1 MFLLSLLPVIKK
13 LMQQKIRNIGIL
25 AHVDAGKTT
34 ITENFLYLS
43 GQTKKLGSVDD
54 GTAQTDFLDIERER
68 GISVRSSN
76 TSFEWD
82 GVKINLI
89 DTPGHV
95 DFSADVERVLRV
107 LDCAVLVISAVEGVQ
122 AHTET
127 LWNALQNLKIP
138 TIIFINKIDRVGAD
152 VDLVVNEIK
161 RELTEKLVVFN
172 KVSNEASNEANI
184 ESIWNEQNINDNIIE
199 AIANADESILEKY
212 LDDQQ
217 LSFTE
222 LDNSIVKA
230 VHQYNIYPVLMGS
243 AKNSIGVK
251 ELLNAITHYLP
262 GPNVDET
269 KSLSA
274 LIYKITYDKTMGQ
287 IAHVKVFSGVIKN
300 REIIKNA
307 SQAIEEKVTQVRK
320 LISNKFEDIGE
331 VKAGDIAGICG
342 LQNAKAGDVLGE
354 FSELLPDEISLRTPL
369 LTVQVKPARLVS
381 GAENDKDYPALAEAL
396 QKLTKEDPTLDF
408 EWLREDRELHVKIMG
423 WIQIEVLEKILE
435 NRFGI
440 NAKFDDPTVIYKE
453 TPTKKGEG
461 FVRYWMPKP
470 CWAIM
475 KFLIEPGERGS
486 GVVYESKI
494 SVDNVHKKY
503 QNEVE
508 RTIPNA
514 LKQGI
519 KGWEVTDL
527 KITLIEGED
536 HQVHSNPGDFIVAT
550 PMGIMNGLVN
560 TGTTLLEPLLA
571 FKISAT
577 EDLLGAITSD
587 ITQMRGTFDSPEM
600 ENGKFIL
607 RGVLPVATSLDF
619 PVRLSSRSGGKAK
632 ISTKF
637 SGYQKCS
644 DELGQTREYKGIS
657 PLNTSKWILKA
668 RKALQ

>member
-1 MFLLSLLPVIKK
+1 MFCFYYVCFPYKVNV
-13 LMQQKIRNIGIL
+13 MQQNIRNIGIL

-54 GTAQTDFLDIERER
+54 GTAQTDFLDVERER

-76 TSFEWD
+76 TTFEYE
-82 GVKINLI
+82 GVQINLV

-138 TIIFINKIDRVGAD
+138 TIIFINKIDRAGAD
-152 VDLVVNEIK
+152 VELVINEIK
-161 RELTEKLVVFN
+161 KELTDKLAELYD
-172 KVSNEASNEANI
+172 VSNEASNDANI
-184 ESIWNEQNINDNIIE
+184 ISVWNNDTKSEQVIE
-199 AIANADESILEKY
+199 AIANSDETILEKY
-212 LDDQQ
+212 LEEQEI
-217 LSFTE
+217 SFLE
-222 LDNSIVKA
+222 LDQALIKA
-230 VHQYNIYPVLMGS
+230 VHQCGLYPVLLGS
-243 AKNSIGVK
+243 AKNSVGVK
-251 ELLNAITHYLP
+251 ELLNAIINYLP
-262 GPNVDET
+262 GPKADES
-269 KSLSA
+269 KPLSA
-274 LIYKITYDKTMGQ
+274 LVYRITHDKTMGQ
-287 IAHVKVFSGVIKN
+287 VVHVKVYNGSIKN
-300 REIIKNA
+300 RESIKNV
-307 SQAIEEKVTQVRK
+307 SQHIEEKVTQVRK

-342 LQNAKAGDVLGE
+342 QQNAKVGDVLGE
-354 FSELLPDEISLRTPL
+354 FSENLPEDISLRTPL
-369 LTVQVKPARLVS
+369 LTVQVK
-381 GAENDKDYPALAEAL
+381 AENDKDYVALAEAL
-396 QKLTKEDPTLDF
+396 QELSKEDPTLDF
-408 EWLREDRELHVKIMG
+408 EWLRDDKELHVKIMG

-440 NAKFDDPTVIYKE
+440 KAKFDDPTVIYKE
-453 TPTKKGEG
+453 TPSKKGEG

-494 SVDNVHKKY
+494 SVDDVHQKY

-519 KGWEVTDL
+519 KGWEVSDL

-550 PMGIMNGLVN
+550 PMGIMDGLVN
-560 TGTTLLEPLLA
+560 TGTTLLEPLIS

-587 ITQMRGTFDSPEM
+587 ITQMRGTFESPEM

-607 RGVLPVATSLDF
+607 SGILPVSTSLDF

-637 SGYQKCS
+637 YGYQECA

-657 PLNTSKWILKA
+657 PLDTSKWILKA

>member
-1 MFLLSLLPVIKK
+1 MNP
-13 LMQQKIRNIGIL
+13 KIRNIGIL

-34 ITENFLYLS
+34 ISENFLYLS
-43 GQTKKLGSVDD
+43 GQTKELGSVDE
-54 GTAQTDFLDIERER
+54 GTSQTDFLEVERER

-76 TSFEWD
+76 TTFEWE

-107 LDCAVLVISAVEGVQ
+107 LDCAILVVSAVEGVQ

-127 LWNALQNLKIP
+127 LWNAIQNLKIP
-138 TIIFINKIDRVGAD
+138 TIIFVNKIDRAGAD
-152 VDLVVNEIK
+152 VEAVINEIRK
-161 RELTEKLVVFN
+161 ELTDSLAVLSG
-172 KVSNEASNEANI
+172 VSDEASGKANV
-184 ESIWNEQNINDNIIE
+184 SFIWNNEGLNDSIIE
-199 AIANADESILEKY
+199 AIATTDENILEKY
-212 LDDQQ
+212 LNEHEF
-217 LSFTE
+217 SFGE
-222 LDNSIVKA
+222 LDNALIKA
-230 VHQYNIYPVLMGS
+230 VHYCNLVPVLMGS
-243 AKNSIGVK
+243 AKNSIGVR
-251 ELLNAITHYLP
+251 ELLNAVIHYFP
-262 GPNVDET
+262 GPISDET
-269 KSLSA
+269 KTLSA
-274 LIYKITYDKTMGQ
+274 LVYKITHDKIMGQ
-287 IAHVKVFSGVIKN
+287 VAHVKVYTGEIKN
-300 REIIKNA
+300 REVIKNA
-307 SQAIEEKVTQVRK
+307 SQGIEEKVTQVRK
-320 LISNKFEDIGE
+320 LISNKFEDIGA
-331 VKAGDIAGICG
+331 VGAGDIAGICG
-342 LQNAKAGDVLGE
+342 LQHAKVGDVLGE
-354 FSELLPDEISLRTPL
+354 FSDVLSNDFSLRTPL
-369 LTVQVKPARLVS
+369 LTVQVMAD
-381 GAENDKDYPALAEAL
+381 NDKDYPALAAAL
-396 QKLTKEDPTLDF
+396 QELAKEDPSLDF
-408 EWLREDRELHVKIMG
+408 EWLREDKELHVKIMG
-423 WIQIEVLEKILE
+423 WIQIEVLEKIIE

-440 NAKFDDPTVIYKE
+440 KAKFDDPTIIYRE
-453 TPTKKGEG
+453 TPSKKGEG
-461 FVRYWMPKP
+461 FVQYWMPKP

-475 KFLIEPGERGS
+475 KFLIEPGERGT

-494 SVDNVHKKY
+494 SVDHVHQKY

-536 HQVHSNPGDFIVAT
+536 HQVHSNPDDFVVAT

-560 TGTTLLEPLLA
+560 TGTTLLEPLIS

-587 ITQMRGTFDSPEM
+587 ITLMRGTFESPEM

-607 RGVLPVATSLDF
+607 SGILPVSTSLDF

-637 SGYQKCS
+637 YGYQECPE
-644 DELGQTREYKGIS
+644 ELGQTREYKGVS
-657 PLNTSKWILKA
+657 PLDTSKWILKA

>member
-1 MFLLSLLPVIKK
+1 
-13 LMQQKIRNIGIL
+13 MQSNIRNIGIL

-43 GQTKKLGSVDD
+43 GQTKKLGSVDE
-54 GTAQTDFLDIERER
+54 GTAQTDFLDVERER

-76 TSFEWD
+76 TSFEWE

-107 LDCAVLVISAVEGVQ
+107 LDCAVLVVSAVEGVQ

-152 VDLVVNEIK
+152 VELVINEIK
-161 RELTEKLVVFN
+161 RELTDKLVVFN
-172 KVSNEASNEANI
+172 EVSNEASNQANI
-184 ESIWNEQNINDNIIE
+184 ESVWNGQILNDDIVE
-199 AIANADESILEKY
+199 AIANNDEVILEKY
-212 LDDQQ
+212 LDDQN

-222 LDNSIVKA
+222 FDNSLVKA
-230 VHQYNIYPVLMGS
+230 VHKCNLYPVLMGS
-243 AKNSIGVK
+243 AKNSLGVK
-251 ELLNAITHYLP
+251 ELLNAVTHYLP
-262 GPNVDET
+262 ESNVDET
-269 KSLSA
+269 KPLSA
-274 LIYKITYDKTMGQ
+274 LVYKITYDKTMGQ
-287 IAHVKVFSGVIKN
+287 IAHVKVYNGVIKN
-300 REIIKNA
+300 REIIKNI
-307 SQAIEEKVTQVRK
+307 SQEIEEKVTQVRK
-320 LISNKFEDIGE
+320 LISNKFDDIGE

-342 LQNAKAGDVLGE
+342 LQNAKVGDVLGK

-369 LTVQVKPARLVS
+369 LTVQVKPARPAG

-423 WIQIEVLEKILE
+423 WIQIEVLEKMLE

-440 NAKFDDPTVIYKE
+440 KAKFDDPTVIYKE

-494 SVDNVHKKY
+494 SVDDVHKKY

-519 KGWEVTDL
+519 KGWEVSDL

-560 TGTTLLEPLLA
+560 TGTTLLEPLIS

-607 RGVLPVATSLDF
+607 RGILPVSTSLDF

-644 DELGQTREYKGIS
+644 DELGQSREYKGIS
-657 PLNTSKWILKA
+657 PLDTSKWILKA

>member
-1 MFLLSLLPVIKK
+1 
-13 LMQQKIRNIGIL
+13 MQQNIRNIGIL
-25 AHVDAGKTT
+25 AHVDAGKTS
-34 ITENFLYLS
+34 ITENLLYLS

-54 GTAQTDFLDIERER
+54 GTAQTDFLDVERER

-76 TSFEWD
+76 TTFKYK
-82 GVKINLI
+82 GVNINLI

-127 LWNALQNLKIP
+127 LWNALLNLKTP
-138 TIIFINKIDRVGAD
+138 TIIFINKIDRAGAD
-152 VDLVVNEIK
+152 VELVVKEIK
-161 RELTEKLVVFN
+161 KELTEKLAILYD
-172 KVSNEASNEANI
+172 VSNEASNDADI
-184 ESIWNEQNINDNIIE
+184 VSVWNNENKSEQIIE
-199 AIANADESILEKY
+199 AIANSDEKILEKY
-212 LDDQQ
+212 LEEQEI
-217 LSFTE
+217 SFSE
-222 LDNSIVKA
+222 LEKA
-230 VHQYNIYPVLMGS
+230 LINAIYQCNLYPVLLGS

-251 ELLNAITHYLP
+251 ELLDAIINYLP
-262 GPNVDET
+262 GANADES
-269 KSLSA
+269 KPLSA
-274 LIYKITYDKTMGQ
+274 LVYRITHDKTMGQ
-287 IAHVKVFSGVIKN
+287 IAHVKVYNGSIKN
-300 REIIKNA
+300 RESIKNV
-307 SQAIEEKVTQVRK
+307 SQDFEEKVTQVRK

-331 VKAGDIAGICG
+331 VKAGNIAGICG
-342 LQNAKAGDVLGE
+342 LQNARVGDVLGE
-354 FSELLPDEISLRTPL
+354 FTENLPNDISLRTPL
-369 LTVQVKPARLVS
+369 LTVQVK
-381 GAENDKDYPALAEAL
+381 AENEKDYVALAEAL
-396 QKLTKEDPTLDF
+396 QELSKEDPSLDF
-408 EWLREDRELHVKIMG
+408 EWLREDKELHVKIMG

-453 TPTKKGEG
+453 TPSKKGEG

-475 KFLIEPGERGS
+475 KFLIEPAERGS
-486 GVVYESKI
+486 GVVYKSKI
-494 SVDNVHKKY
+494 SVDDVHQKY

-550 PMGIMNGLVN
+550 PMGIMDGLTN
-560 TGTTLLEPLLA
+560 TGTTLLEPLIS

-587 ITQMRGTFDSPEM
+587 ITQMRGTFESPEM
-600 ENGKFIL
+600 GNGKFIL
-607 RGVLPVATSLDF
+607 CGILPVATSLDF

-637 SGYQKCS
+637 YGYQECT

-657 PLNTSKWILKA
+657 PLDTSKWILKA
-668 RKALQ
+668 RKAIQ

>member
-1 MFLLSLLPVIKK
+1 MNLS
-13 LMQQKIRNIGIL
+13 IRNIGIL

-43 GQTKKLGSVDD
+43 GQTKKLGSVDE
-54 GTAQTDFLDIERER
+54 GTAQTDFLDVERER

-76 TSFEWD
+76 TSFEWE

-95 DFSADVERVLRV
+95 DFSADVERVIRV
-107 LDCAVLVISAVEGVQ
+107 LDCAVLVVSAVEGVQ

-152 VDLVVNEIK
+152 VDLVINEIK
-161 RELTEKLVVFN
+161 RELTDNLVVFN
-172 KVSNEASNEANI
+172 EVLNEASNDANI
-184 ESIWNEQNINDNIIE
+184 ENLWNEKNVSENIIE
-199 AIANADESILEKY
+199 AIANTDESILEKY
-212 LDDQQ
+212 LDDQK
-217 LSFTE
+217 LLFTE
-222 LDNSIVKA
+222 LDNSLVKA
-230 VHQYNIYPVLMGS
+230 VYQCNLYPVLMGS
-243 AKNSIGVK
+243 AKNSLGIK
-251 ELLNAITHYLP
+251 NLLNAVTHYLP
-262 GPNVDET
+262 EPYADET
-269 KSLSA
+269 KPLSA
-274 LIYKITYDKTMGQ
+274 LLYKITYDKSMGQ
-287 IAHVKVFSGVIKN
+287 IAHVKVFNGVIKN
-300 REIIKNA
+300 REIIKNV
-307 SQAIEEKVTQVRK
+307 SQEIEEKVTQVRK

-331 VKAGDIAGICG
+331 IKAGDIAGICG
-342 LQNAKAGDVLGE
+342 LQNAKVGDVLGE
-354 FSELLPDEISLRTPL
+354 FSESLPDEISLRTPL
-369 LTVQVKPARLVS
+369 LTVQVKPACPAGEVK
-381 GAENDKDYPALAEAL
+381 NDKDYPALAEAL
-396 QKLTKEDPTLDF
+396 QELSKEDPILDF

-440 NAKFDDPTVIYKE
+440 KAKFDDPTVIYKE

-486 GVVYESKI
+486 GVIYESKI
-494 SVDNVHKKY
+494 SVDDIHRKY

-560 TGTTLLEPLLA
+560 TGTTLLEPLIS

-587 ITQMRGTFDSPEM
+587 IIQMRGTFDSPEM

-607 RGVLPVATSLDF
+607 RGILPVATSLDF

-637 SGYQKCS
+637 YGYQECS

-657 PLNTSKWILKA
+657 PLDTSKWILKA

>member
-1 MFLLSLLPVIKK
+1 
-13 LMQQKIRNIGIL
+13 MQQNIRNVGVL

-43 GQTKKLGSVDD
+43 GQSKKLGSVDD
-54 GTAQTDFLDIERER
+54 GTAQTDFLDVERER

-76 TSFEWD
+76 TTFYWKD
-82 GVKINLI
+82 IKINLI

-127 LWNALQNLKIP
+127 LWTALQNLEIP
-138 TIIFINKIDRVGAD
+138 TIIFINKIDRTGSDTELVIQEIQKELTD
-152 VDLVVNEIK
+152 KLVVLQEVVNEASKDASIK
-161 RELTEKLVVFN
+161 PVWNSENLNEDVIELI
-172 KVSNEASNEANI
+172 AS
-184 ESIWNEQNINDNIIE
+184 S
-199 AIANADESILEKY
+199 DESILEKY
-212 LDDQQ
+212 LEETAIPF
-217 LSFTE
+217 SE
-222 LDNSIVKA
+222 LNDSLVKA
-230 VHQYNIYPVLMGS
+230 VRQHQLFPVMLGS
-243 AKNSIGVK
+243 AKKSIGV
-251 ELLNAITHYLP
+251 EQLLDAIIHYLP
-262 GPNVDET
+262 GPKVD
-269 KSLSA
+269 KDKPLSA
-274 LIYKITYDKTMGQ
+274 LVYSIVYDKTMGK
-287 IAHVKVFSGVIKN
+287 IANVKVYQGAINN
-300 REIIKNA
+300 RELIKNA
-307 SQAIEEKVTQVRK
+307 SQEIVEKVIQVRK
-320 LISNKFEDIGE
+320 LIANKFEDIGV

-342 LQNAKAGDVLGE
+342 LQSARVGDVLGE
-354 FSELLPDEISLRTPL
+354 FSDVLPDDISLRTPL
-369 LTVQVKPARLVS
+369 LTVQVK
-381 GAENDKDYPALAEAL
+381 AENDKDYPGLAEAL
-396 QKLTKEDPTLDF
+396 QELSHEDPTLDF
-408 EWLREDRELHVKIMG
+408 EWLKEDKELHVKIMG
-423 WIQIEVLEKILE
+423 WIQIEVLERIIE

-440 NAKFDDPTVIYKE
+440 EAKFDSPTVIYKE
-453 TPTKKGEG
+453 TPSQKGEG
-461 FVRYWMPKP
+461 FVQYWMPKP
-470 CWAIM
+470 CWAIL
-475 KFLIEPGERGS
+475 KFMIEPGERGT

-494 SVDNVHKKY
+494 SVDDVHRKY

-536 HQVHSNPGDFIVAT
+536 HEIHSRPGDFIVAT

-560 TGTTLLEPLLA
+560 TGTTLLEPLIS

-587 ITQMRGTFDSPEM
+587 ISQMRGTFDSPEM
-600 ENGKFIL
+600 ENGKFVLSGI
-607 RGVLPVATSLDF
+607 LPVATSLDF

-637 SGYQKCS
+637 YGYREC
-644 DELGQTREYKGIS
+644 DEELGQTREYKGIS
-657 PLNTSKWILKA
+657 PLDTSKWILKA

>member
-1 MFLLSLLPVIKK
+1 MNPN
-13 LMQQKIRNIGIL
+13 IRNIGIL

-34 ITENFLYLS
+34 ITENFLYIS
-43 GQTKKLGSVDD
+43 GQSKKLGSVDN
-54 GTAQTDFLDIERER
+54 GTTQTDFLDVERER
-68 GISVRSSN
+68 GISVRSAN
-76 TSFEWD
+76 TTFEWE

-95 DFSADVERVLRV
+95 DFSADVERILRV
-107 LDCAVLVISAVEGVQ
+107 LDCAVLVVSAVEGVQ

-127 LWNALQNLKIP
+127 LWNALHVMKIP
-138 TIIFINKIDRVGAD
+138 TIIFINKIDRVGSD
-152 VDLVVNEIK
+152 IEIVIKEIK
-161 RELTEKLVVFN
+161 KELTDKLAVLYEGL
-172 KVSNEASNEANI
+172 NESSAEANI
-184 ESIWNEQNINDNIIE
+184 QSIWSDQNLNEIIVESI
-199 AIANADESILEKY
+199 ANTDEEILEKY
-212 LDDQQ
+212 LDEQT
-217 LSFTE
+217 LFFTE
-222 LDNSIVKA
+222 LDNSLINA
-230 VHQYNIYPVLMGS
+230 VHQCNLYPVLLGS
-243 AKNSIGVK
+243 AKNSTGVK
-251 ELLNAITHYLP
+251 ELLNAIIHYLP
-262 GPNVDET
+262 AHVTDSS

-274 LIYKITYDKTMGQ
+274 IVYSISHDKTMGKV
-287 IAHVKVFSGVIKN
+287 AHVKVYNGTIRN

-307 SQAIEEKVTQVRK
+307 SQDIEEKVTQVRK

-331 VKAGDIAGICG
+331 VKAGDIAGVCG
-342 LQNAKAGDVLGE
+342 LQNSKVGDILGE
-354 FSELLPDEISLRTPL
+354 FSEALPDEISLRTPL
-369 LTVQVKPARLVS
+369 LTVQVK
-381 GAENDKDYPALAEAL
+381 AENNKDYPALAEAIQEL
-396 QKLTKEDPTLDF
+396 SKEEPTLDF

-440 NAKFDDPTVIYKE
+440 KAKFDDPTVIYKE
-453 TPTKKGEG
+453 TPAKKGEG
-461 FVRYWMPKP
+461 FVQYWMPKP

-494 SVDNVHKKY
+494 SVDDVRQKY

-560 TGTTLLEPLLA
+560 IGTTLLEPLIT

-607 RGVLPVATSLDF
+607 SGILPVATSLDF

-637 SGYQKCS
+637 YGYQECS
-644 DELGQTREYKGIS
+644 DEQGQTRDYKGIS
-657 PLNTSKWILKA
+657 PLDTSKWILKA

>member
-1 MFLLSLLPVIKK
+1 
-13 LMQQKIRNIGIL
+13 MQENIRNIGIL

-54 GTAQTDFLDIERER
+54 GTTQTDFLAVERER

-76 TSFEWD
+76 TTFEYN

-127 LWNALQNLKIP
+127 LWSALQNLRIP
-138 TIIFINKIDRVGAD
+138 TIIFINKIDRAGAD
-152 VDLVVNEIK
+152 VELVIREVKKDLTDKLAVLYDVTNEAHNNAEIISVWSNERKSELVV
-161 RELTEKLVVFN
+161 
-172 KVSNEASNEANI
+172 
-184 ESIWNEQNINDNIIE
+184 E
-199 AIANADESILEKY
+199 AIANVDETILEKY
-212 LDDQQ
+212 LDEQEI
-217 LSFTE
+217 SFTE
-222 LDNSIVKA
+222 LDGSLINA
-230 VHQYNIYPVLMGS
+230 VHQCKLFPVLLGS
-243 AKNSIGVK
+243 AKKGIGVK
-251 ELLNAITHYLP
+251 ELLDAVINYMPGVNA
-262 GPNVDET
+262 DES
-269 KSLSA
+269 KPLSA
-274 LIYKITYDKTMGQ
+274 LVYGITHDKTMGQ
-287 IAHVKVFSGVIKN
+287 VAHVKVYNGSIKN
-300 REIIKNA
+300 RELVRNA
-307 SQAIEEKVTQVRK
+307 TQEMEEKVVQVRK
-320 LISNKFEDIGE
+320 LISNNFEDIGE

-342 LQNAKAGDVLGE
+342 LQNVKVGDVLGE
-354 FSELLPDEISLRTPL
+354 FSENLSDDISLRTPL
-369 LTVQVKPARLVS
+369 LTVQVKPDN
-381 GAENDKDYPALAEAL
+381 EKDYAALAEAL
-396 QKLTKEDPTLDF
+396 QELAKEDPTLDF
-408 EWLREDRELHVKIMG
+408 EWLREDKEMHIKIMG
-423 WIQIEVLEKILE
+423 WIQIEVLEKVLE

-453 TPTKKGEG
+453 TPSKKGEG

-486 GVVYESKI
+486 GVVYQSKI
-494 SVDNVHKKY
+494 SVDDVHQKY

-519 KGWEVTDL
+519 KGWEVTDI
-527 KITLIEGED
+527 KISLIEGED

-550 PMGIMNGLVN
+550 PMGIMDGLVN
-560 TGTTLLEPLLA
+560 TGTTLLEPLIS

-587 ITQMRGTFDSPEM
+587 ITQMRGRFDSPVM

-607 RGVLPVATSLDF
+607 SGILPVATSLDF

-632 ISTKF
+632 ISTNF
-637 SGYQKCS
+637 YGYQECS

-657 PLNTSKWILKA
+657 PLDTSKWILKA